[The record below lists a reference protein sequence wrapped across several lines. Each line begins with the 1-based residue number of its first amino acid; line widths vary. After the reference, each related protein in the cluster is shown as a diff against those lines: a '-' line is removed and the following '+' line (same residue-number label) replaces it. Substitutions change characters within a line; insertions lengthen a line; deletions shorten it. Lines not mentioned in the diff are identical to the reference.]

1 MEGQKIPI
9 SIEVDGQQLIAFD
22 RILMN
27 RWRRA
32 NSLRQPLRQIAE
44 YMLDEIDRN
53 FDGKGMVFGVKWRR
67 RKRSYRHPILNKTGK
82 MRSGFTSNVSAT
94 KAVIRNKT
102 PYFKYHQLGTRK
114 MAARKMWGMTEAQS
128 RIIIQRLQEYLLGE
142 NNR

>member
-9 SIEVDGQQLIAFD
+9 SIEIDGQQLAAFD

-44 YMLDEIDRN
+44 YMLNEIDRN
-53 FDGKGMVFGVKWRR
+53 FDGKGMVFGVKWRK
-67 RKRSYRHPILNKTGK
+67 RKRSYGHPILNKTGK

-114 MAARKMWGMTEAQS
+114 MTARKMWGMTETHS
-128 RIIIQRLQEYLLGE
+128 RSIIQSIQEYLVRE
-142 NNR
+142 KQR